1 MAVTKEE
8 NHDYDNKKNW
18 IDLRL
23 TPQSQTEIEGKEEK
37 ER

>member
-1 MAVTKEE
+1 MTVTREE
-8 NHDYDNKKNW
+8 NHDYDYKNSW

-23 TPQSQTEIEGKEEK
+23 TPQSQTEIEGKEEE